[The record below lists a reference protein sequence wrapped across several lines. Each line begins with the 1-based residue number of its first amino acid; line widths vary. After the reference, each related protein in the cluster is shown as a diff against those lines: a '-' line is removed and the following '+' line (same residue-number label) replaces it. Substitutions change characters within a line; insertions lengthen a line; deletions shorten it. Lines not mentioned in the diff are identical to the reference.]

1 MLDIIIEI
9 VTDLFQPLMFCGFL
23 YLFMEKPDNRKRNVI
38 CFLLFSTVMFGILLY
53 SSLVEY
59 YMIINDL
66 MFLAVLE
73 IYSLLCLRGNIFSR
87 IFMPLIAFLINT
99 VISFA
104 FSYFVSFFTGYTHY
118 ELVTEPTIYRYICIV
133 VINLTDVLV
142 FSMLV
147 KFRNHKVNLRKITD
161 VIAFIILPVIV
172 LLIVYC
178 TFYIMVITK
187 YEANIMV
194 YLSVICLCM
203 ITVTAIVWY
212 AVSRISRENE
222 ASTKLL
228 LMEQK
233 IDLYEHN
240 ILQSNVQIEKISR
253 IKHDMKNN
261 LLCIDNLISNTQLD
275 EAHKICQNLTDKYS
289 SIGSVVNTENYLLNA
304 VLNVEIEK
312 ARCNEISVK
321 LSIANDMKMFS
332 NGSDMISI
340 IGNIF
345 DNAIS
350 YLSEN
355 KIENKEM
362 AGYFGMSVSDFIE
375 QYNDMSIE
383 EYAKD
388 SLKRQCVQDL
398 LVEAK
403 NVTVTDEEL
412 NKEIQ
417 YYIDELGYKDKK
429 DVLDTMP
436 EEEIRSE
443 LLYTNLMTALL
454 KDTKIQKAE

>member
-87 IFMPLIAFLINT
+87 IFVPLIAFLINT

-133 VINLTDVLV
+133 VINFTDVLV

-212 AVSRISRENE
+212 AVSRISKENE

-228 LMEQK
+228 LMEQQ
-233 IDLYEHN
+233 INLYEHN
-240 ILQSNVQIEKISR
+240 ILQSNVQIEKF
-253 IKHDMKNN
+253 
-261 LLCIDNLISNTQLD
+261 Q
-275 EAHKICQNLTDKYS
+275 
-289 SIGSVVNTENYLLNA
+289 G
-304 VLNVEIEK
+304 
-312 ARCNEISVK
+312 
-321 LSIANDMKMFS
+321 
-332 NGSDMISI
+332 
-340 IGNIF
+340 
-345 DNAIS
+345 
-350 YLSEN
+350 
-355 KIENKEM
+355 
-362 AGYFGMSVSDFIE
+362 
-375 QYNDMSIE
+375 
-383 EYAKD
+383 
-388 SLKRQCVQDL
+388 
-398 LVEAK
+398 
-403 NVTVTDEEL
+403 
-412 NKEIQ
+412 
-417 YYIDELGYKDKK
+417 
-429 DVLDTMP
+429 
-436 EEEIRSE
+436 
-443 LLYTNLMTALL
+443 
-454 KDTKIQKAE
+454 

>member
-1 MLDIIIEI
+1 MVGKKSMLDIIIEI

-133 VINLTDVLV
+133 VINFTDVLV

-161 VIAFIILPVIV
+161 VIAFIILSVIV

-228 LMEQK
+228 LMEQQ
-233 IDLYEHN
+233 INLYEHN

-312 ARCNEISVK
+312 ARSNEISVK
-321 LSIANDMKMFS
+321 LSIANDLKMFS
-332 NGSDMISI
+332 NASDMISI

-355 KIENKEM
+355 KIENKEIIFSTEHK
-362 AGYFGMSVSDFIE
+362 GDYSVIKCK
-375 QYNDMSIE
+375 NKII
-383 EYAKD
+383 D
-388 SLKRQCVQDL
+388 SVLSKNPL
-398 LVEAK
+398 LH
-403 NVTVTDEEL
+403 TD
-412 NKEIQ
+412 KA
-417 YYIDELGYKDKK
+417 DKK
-429 DVLDTMP
+429 NHGKGISIVKSIAEKYGGDVVILEKNNEFIVSVILDNRIFT
-436 EEEIRSE
+436 
-443 LLYTNLMTALL
+443 
-454 KDTKIQKAE
+454 

>member
-1 MLDIIIEI
+1 
-9 VTDLFQPLMFCGFL
+9 MFCGFL

-73 IYSLLCLRGNIFSR
+73 IYSILCLRGNIFSR

-147 KFRNHKVNLRKITD
+147 KFKNHKVNLRKITD

-228 LMEQK
+228 LMEQQTSVYKGYKQDK
-233 IDLYEHN
+233 IEMRGDRAEMSDFPLYLN
-240 ILQSNVQIEKISR
+240 TVAGGLDCRDQTIGGFSFVVKIYAVPVIE
-253 IKHDMKNN
+253 
-261 LLCIDNLISNTQLD
+261 
-275 EAHKICQNLTDKYS
+275 
-289 SIGSVVNTENYLLNA
+289 
-304 VLNVEIEK
+304 
-312 ARCNEISVK
+312 
-321 LSIANDMKMFS
+321 
-332 NGSDMISI
+332 I
-340 IGNIF
+340 IG
-345 DNAIS
+345 
-350 YLSEN
+350 
-355 KIENKEM
+355 
-362 AGYFGMSVSDFIE
+362 
-375 QYNDMSIE
+375 
-383 EYAKD
+383 
-388 SLKRQCVQDL
+388 
-398 LVEAK
+398 
-403 NVTVTDEEL
+403 
-412 NKEIQ
+412 
-417 YYIDELGYKDKK
+417 
-429 DVLDTMP
+429 
-436 EEEIRSE
+436 
-443 LLYTNLMTALL
+443 
-454 KDTKIQKAE
+454 

>member
-1 MLDIIIEI
+1 
-9 VTDLFQPLMFCGFL
+9 MFCGFL

-178 TFYIMVITK
+178 SISKSFVLASFSLLILDTAYHTIAVTVIIHRHITERYTIILASYLVIT
-187 YEANIMV
+187 IM
-194 YLSVICLCM
+194 
-203 ITVTAIVWY
+203 
-212 AVSRISRENE
+212 
-222 ASTKLL
+222 
-228 LMEQK
+228 
-233 IDLYEHN
+233 
-240 ILQSNVQIEKISR
+240 
-253 IKHDMKNN
+253 
-261 LLCIDNLISNTQLD
+261 
-275 EAHKICQNLTDKYS
+275 
-289 SIGSVVNTENYLLNA
+289 
-304 VLNVEIEK
+304 
-312 ARCNEISVK
+312 
-321 LSIANDMKMFS
+321 
-332 NGSDMISI
+332 
-340 IGNIF
+340 
-345 DNAIS
+345 
-350 YLSEN
+350 
-355 KIENKEM
+355 
-362 AGYFGMSVSDFIE
+362 
-375 QYNDMSIE
+375 
-383 EYAKD
+383 
-388 SLKRQCVQDL
+388 
-398 LVEAK
+398 
-403 NVTVTDEEL
+403 
-412 NKEIQ
+412 
-417 YYIDELGYKDKK
+417 
-429 DVLDTMP
+429 
-436 EEEIRSE
+436 
-443 LLYTNLMTALL
+443 
-454 KDTKIQKAE
+454 

>member
-1 MLDIIIEI
+1 MLDVFVEI

-228 LMEQK
+228 LMEQQ
-233 IDLYEHN
+233 INLYEHN

-261 LLCIDNLISNTQLD
+261 LLCIDNLISNKKYQD
-275 EAHKICQNLTDKYS
+275 AQKICGEVSKNLKAIYTPIDTKNPLLHTDKADKKNHGKGI
-289 SIGSVVNTENYLLNA
+289 SI
-304 VLNVEIEK
+304 
-312 ARCNEISVK
+312 VK
-321 LSIANDMKMFS
+321 SIAEKYGGDVV
-332 NGSDMISI
+332 ISEKNNEFI
-340 IGNIF
+340 VSVILDNRIF
-345 DNAIS
+345 
-350 YLSEN
+350 
-355 KIENKEM
+355 
-362 AGYFGMSVSDFIE
+362 
-375 QYNDMSIE
+375 
-383 EYAKD
+383 
-388 SLKRQCVQDL
+388 
-398 LVEAK
+398 
-403 NVTVTDEEL
+403 T
-412 NKEIQ
+412 
-417 YYIDELGYKDKK
+417 
-429 DVLDTMP
+429 
-436 EEEIRSE
+436 
-443 LLYTNLMTALL
+443 
-454 KDTKIQKAE
+454 